1 MTTAIIPMLLA
12 IAFGLGAF
20 VFFLSMF
27 SPKTRRR
34 IVDLVVV
41 GLIAALIIN
50 NTVHKTPAVKPS
62 TFAQAVDLA
71 PFKSLALQF
80 SGRIKSLDS
89 LARTQMRHL
98 SGSRRIAGQEPL
110 FTYLDILFRPSAY
123 ANADV
128 VYIKKKP
135 IRRRI
140 ADRLARVSAVP
151 MAVINTFLDT
161 GLIAPD
167 LLKTREVMALLD
179 EMEKD
184 LIRTARPV
192 NDIHAALARTRPST
206 LAFFLKIIPPPNG
219 HIDGKWFSV
228 DDVLSNAT
236 PNDSAHSGMGAGSP
250 VPGLDP
256 ALGQQLKTVWA
267 SLQHDWSTLDADGVN
282 EDVARFASLVRDVSP
297 QYPELAKLQL
307 ENWYFRW
314 KGMTWIWIVYLAA
327 VVPLLM
333 SVIYRWP
340 AARTI
345 GVGLFVVAFG
355 LHTASLGLRW
365 YISGRIPNSNMFEAI
380 TAASWLSCVV
390 AFIIE
395 ILARKSAMRNLF
407 FLGAAV
413 AGMTATMC
421 NHFMPATL
429 SSDIDNI
436 MPILHDV
443 WLYIHTNMIILS
455 YGLIAMAAVTA
466 LLYLRHRLGGGS
478 SDYASVGGAGS
489 LMSKGGLGQGFLTSS
504 SGGSATA
511 GKVLDGATMVLME
524 LSFVTL
530 WVGLVMGAIWADHS
544 WGRPWGWDPK
554 EVFALN
560 TFIVFLILV
569 HVRLMVKDKGFWT
582 AILAVV
588 GCGVMLFNWI
598 VINFYITGLHS
609 YA

>member
-1 MTTAIIPMLLA
+1 MIPKLLA
-12 IAFGLGAF
+12 TVFGLGTI
-20 VFFLSMF
+20 VFLLSMF
-27 SPKTRRR
+27 APKTRRR
-34 IVDLVVV
+34 IIDVVVV
-41 GLIAALIIN
+41 GLIAALIIA
-50 NTVHKTPAVKPS
+50 NTVHKTPPVKS
-62 TFAQAVDLA
+62 SSFAQAVDLT
-71 PFKSLALQF
+71 PVKSLALQF

-98 SGSRRIAGQEPL
+98 SGSHRIAGQEPL
-110 FTYLDILFRPSAY
+110 FTYLDILFRPDAY
-123 ANADV
+123 ANADI
-128 VYIKKKP
+128 VYVKKKP

-140 ADRLARVSAVP
+140 ADRLARVNAVE
-151 MAVINTFLDT
+151 MGTINTFTKT
-161 GLIAPD
+161 GLIAPN
-167 LLKTREVMALLD
+167 LLNTPQVKALLD

-192 NDIHAALARTRPST
+192 NNIRAALARTRSST
-206 LAFFLKIIPPPNG
+206 LVGLLKIIPPPDG
-219 HIDGKWFSV
+219 HIDERWFLV
-228 DDVLSNAT
+228 GDLLGGAA
-236 PNDSAHSGMGAGSP
+236 PIDSTHAGMRTGASI
-250 VPGLDP
+250 PGLDP
-256 ALGQQLKTVWA
+256 ALAQQLKTVWA
-267 SLQHDWSTLDADGVN
+267 NLQQAWMALDAGAVN
-282 EDVARFASLVRDVSP
+282 DKLARFASLVRDVSP
-297 QYPELAKLQL
+297 QYPELARLRL

-340 AARTI
+340 TARSI
-345 GVGLFVVAFG
+345 GIGLFVLAFG

-380 TAASWLSCVV
+380 TASTWLAGVV
-390 AFIIE
+390 AFVIE

-413 AGMTATMC
+413 ASMTATMC

-429 SSDIDNI
+429 TADIDNI
-436 MPILHDV
+436 MPVLHDV

-478 SDYASVGGAGS
+478 PDYASVGGAGS
-489 LMSKGGLGQGFLTSS
+489 LMSKGGLGQGFLASS
-504 SGGSATA
+504 SGSVTA

-582 AILAVV
+582 AVLAVV